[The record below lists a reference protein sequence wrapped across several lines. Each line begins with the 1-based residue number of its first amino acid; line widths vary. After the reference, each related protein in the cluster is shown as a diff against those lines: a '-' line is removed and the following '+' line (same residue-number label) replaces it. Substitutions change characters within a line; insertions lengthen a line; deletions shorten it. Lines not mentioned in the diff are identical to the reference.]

1 MKKNSF
7 LFQCES
13 SPELKSFV
21 AEKKV
26 NMFLIKFVKHLFLRN
41 SFLRFERLSTNV
53 LHFILSKVQ
62 SRRDYFVGKIFVRVA
77 SRLSSSEPE
86 HKSSLSELVLKSRFD
101 FLKLHFFFK
110 KMLYKI
116 YCSKYFM
123 KKTWLKANYIKYLLK
138 KVVEFLLFK
147 VD

>member
-62 SRRDYFVGKIFVRVA
+62 SRRDYFVGKIFVRL
-77 SRLSSSEPE
+77 SIWLSSSEPQ

-101 FLKLHFFFK
+101 FLKLHFFQK
-110 KMLYKI
+110 NVI
-116 YCSKYFM
+116 
-123 KKTWLKANYIKYLLK
+123 
-138 KVVEFLLFK
+138 
-147 VD
+147 